1 MNNIKTATTT
11 TTMNQK
17 VVIYIIL
24 STILLYLYYRK
35 KDFTIFVAFAVV
47 AGATLIFRSATIGE
61 EGFGGGDKECAKLG
75 FTAPK
80 IDKKDVKGSLD
91 KILKNFKKVVEKYVD
106 VGRAFDIGKS
116 GKEFKAI
123 IEMGSAKDILRKWQE
138 DKNNNLSELLDH
150 SFRLFDP
157 YIFTPSEEQQQKFI
171 DGKLSEL
178 VKNKEVKKIING
190 GNRFVK
196 MLEDI
201 KKLDETKELDK
212 KAKAFLDAFIC
223 ALKQSVLI
231 WKSLDKAMGDDKGD
245 KGDDEGEDDEDE
257 KPKKKKKKSTK
268 KKSKKV
274 DDDDDDE

>member
-1 MNNIKTATTT
+1 
-11 TTMNQK
+11 MNQK

-24 STILLYLYYRK
+24 SAILLYLYYKRG
-35 KDFTIFVAFAVV
+35 DLAIFAAFAVV

-61 EGFGGGDKECAKLG
+61 EGFGFGGGGGGKGCAKMG

-80 IDKKDVKGSLD
+80 IDKNNIKGSLD

-106 VGRAFDIGKS
+106 VGRGFDIGKS
-116 GKEFKAI
+116 GEEFRAI

-138 DKNNNLSELLDH
+138 DKTNNLSELLDH

-190 GNRFVK
+190 GNRFAK
-196 MLEDI
+196 TLEDI

-231 WKSLDKAMGDDKGD
+231 WKSLDKAMGSGGGDDKDEDEGGEGD
-245 KGDDEGEDDEDE
+245 GEDDEDE

-274 DDDDDDE
+274 DDNDDDE

>member
-1 MNNIKTATTT
+1 
-11 TTMNQK
+11 MNQK
-17 VVIYIIL
+17 VVIYFII
-24 STILLYLYYRK
+24 SAILLYLYYKRG
-35 KDFTIFVAFAVV
+35 DLAIFAAFAVV

-61 EGFGGGDKECAKLG
+61 EGFGFGGGGGGKGCAKMG

-80 IDKKDVKGSLD
+80 IDKKNIKGSLD

-106 VGRAFDIGKS
+106 VGRGFDIGKS
-116 GKEFKAI
+116 GEEFRAI

-138 DKNNNLSELLDH
+138 DKTNNLSELLDH

-190 GNRFVK
+190 GNRFAK
-196 MLEDI
+196 TLEDI

-231 WKSLDKAMGDDKGD
+231 WKSLDKAMGSGGGDD
-245 KGDDEGEDDEDE
+245 KGDDEGGEGDGEDGEDE
-257 KPKKKKKKSTK
+257 KPKKNKKKSTK
-268 KKSKKV
+268 KKSKK
-274 DDDDDDE
+274 DDNDDDE